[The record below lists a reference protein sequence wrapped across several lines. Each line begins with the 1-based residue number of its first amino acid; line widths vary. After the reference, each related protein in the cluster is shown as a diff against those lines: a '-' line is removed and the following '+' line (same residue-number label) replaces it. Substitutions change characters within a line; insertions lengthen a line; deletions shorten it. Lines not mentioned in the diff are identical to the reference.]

1 MKQHHVLFGLVTSL
15 AFSAAGMAQSQN
27 PPPPST
33 PGTHVDSTVVGD
45 ARADTSTNP
54 GTAVG
59 LDNDHHFE
67 AGAPHLTEMATQLGL
82 SVQQKAQLTDII
94 ERGDA
99 GAAVLIKREHNV
111 KDMLEKTKPEDPRYR
126 ELVNEQDGAQA
137 RWQTARDAVH
147 REILAILTPAQR
159 VKFEQLRAER
169 QASSSQ

>member
-1 MKQHHVLFGLVTSL
+1 MKRSHLYFGLASSL
-15 AFSAAGMAQSQN
+15 AFAAAGMAQSQT
-27 PPPPST
+27 PPPPTT

-45 ARADTSTNP
+45 ARADASPNP
-54 GTAVG
+54 GSAVG

-82 SVQQKAQLTDII
+82 SPQQKAQLTDVI

-126 ELVNEQDGAQA
+126 ELLNEQEGSQA

-159 VKFEQLRAER
+159 VKFEQLRSER
-169 QASSSQ
+169 QASSPQ